1 MLTTLEDKI
10 NDVHENILTVN
21 EKLKDTLEKVRD
33 SGKIC
38 VVSASS
44 FYFILYLFLHNLI
57 VCLYTIC
64 YLNVINKDIACILL
78 LVGMIIVL
86 YELVIKE

>member
-38 VVSASS
+38 VVRASSSS
-44 FYFILYLFLHNLI
+44 FYFILFYYFLFCFIAIFAQSYCLFIQYLLFK
-57 VCLYTIC
+57 C
-64 YLNVINKDIACILL
+64 NKQ
-78 LVGMIIVL
+78 
-86 YELVIKE
+86 

>member
-38 VVSASS
+38 VVRASSS
-44 FYFILYLFLHNLI
+44 FYFILFYF
-57 VCLYTIC
+57 
-64 YLNVINKDIACILL
+64 
-78 LVGMIIVL
+78 IIFCFVL
-86 YELVIKE
+86 

>member
-1 MLTTLEDKI
+1 MKLQSRMLTTLEDKI

-38 VVSASS
+38 VVSPSS
-44 FYFILYLFLHNLI
+44 FYFILKLYFHNHIIYYLI
-57 VCLYTIC
+57 VYIPSLT
-64 YLNVINKDIACILL
+64 
-78 LVGMIIVL
+78 
-86 YELVIKE
+86 